1 MNRAELRSLV
11 ETILTSE
18 DPSLR
23 AGDRLRAAEMLREL
37 DDGPS
42 LEQLIRDTT
51 AEIPADEL
59 DAWTDS
65 TLAALVVA
73 KPEDEIRTRWP
84 ETARVLDERTWGQRA

>member
-1 MNRAELRSLV
+1 MNRAELRSMV

-42 LEQLIRDTT
+42 FDQLIRETI
-51 AEIPADEL
+51 AEVPDEEL
-59 DAWTDS
+59 DAWTDA
-65 TLAALVVA
+65 TLAALVLA
-73 KPEDEIRTRWP
+73 TSDDELRSRWP
-84 ETARVLDERTWGQRA
+84 ETARVLDERAWGQGK